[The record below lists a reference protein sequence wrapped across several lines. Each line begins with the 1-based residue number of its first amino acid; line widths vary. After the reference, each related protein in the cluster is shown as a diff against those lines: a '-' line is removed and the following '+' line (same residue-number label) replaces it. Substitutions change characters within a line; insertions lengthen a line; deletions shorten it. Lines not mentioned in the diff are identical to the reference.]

1 MIIRLKMSN
10 WEYGHACEH
19 VTTEI
24 PNLLLKN
31 VQDKM
36 KPKPNSERQQ
46 QQHFRKKQICIFGR
60 HQQSAE
66 YGYGDIVSL

>member
-1 MIIRLKMSN
+1 MSN

-46 QQHFRKKQICIFGR
+46 QHSILEGNRFAFLEDTNSQLNMDMEI
-60 HQQSAE
+60 S
-66 YGYGDIVSL
+66 